1 MQGDAFLRDRLAG
14 TTTLVSLSSNGIQGT
29 GGCGLGSLTPD
40 GRFFVF
46 PSDSTDLVPGDTN
59 GFTDIFIRDLHA
71 SGFTSICDAGNGG
84 VIACPCGNPPSGPG
98 RGCDNSSAT
107 GGALLSASGAAY
119 LSSDSLVFTTA
130 GERPTATSMLI
141 QGNAEISSGIVF
153 GQGVRCVGGSIKR
166 LYLKTAVAGCI
177 TAPDFNAGNPN
188 ISARSA
194 VLGVPIQP
202 GQPYYYLVYYR
213 DPIVLGGCPAASG
226 FNATQTGAIT
236 WWP

>member
-1 MQGDAFLRDRLAG
+1 
-14 TTTLVSLSSNGIQGT
+14 
-29 GGCGLGSLTPD
+29 
-40 GRFFVF
+40 
-46 PSDSTDLVPGDTN
+46 
-59 GFTDIFIRDLHA
+59 
-71 SGFTSICDAGNGG
+71 
-84 VIACPCGNPPSGPG
+84 
-98 RGCDNSSAT
+98 
-107 GGALLSASGAAY
+107 
-119 LSSDSLVFTTA
+119 
-130 GERPTATSMLI
+130 
-141 QGNAEISSGIVF
+141 
-153 GQGVRCVGGSIKR
+153 
-166 LYLKTAVAGCI
+166 LKTAVAGCI